1 MTNEERFFQENHKLM
16 DKVQLLNEVID
27 KQNGML
33 TMYESVIH
41 SMNEKFDEMTCT
53 IMHQDRMI
61 RELEYE
67 RKYNRL
73 GKL

>member
-1 MTNEERFFQENHKLM
+1 MREEDRLRQENQKLM
-16 DKVQLLNEVID
+16 DKVHTLNNIID
-27 KQNGML
+27 KQNEML

-61 RELEYE
+61 RELEHE